1 MSLRVLKQWTECVLP
16 SKQSCGVSRTPFT
29 CTQTLSYLSLPQHTD
44 SRKLPV
50 LPRHISPLTH

>member
-1 MSLRVLKQWTECVLP
+1 MSLRLRKQWAEYVLP
-16 SKQSCGVSRTPFT
+16 SKQSRGVNRTPFT

-44 SRKLPV
+44 SRKLPG